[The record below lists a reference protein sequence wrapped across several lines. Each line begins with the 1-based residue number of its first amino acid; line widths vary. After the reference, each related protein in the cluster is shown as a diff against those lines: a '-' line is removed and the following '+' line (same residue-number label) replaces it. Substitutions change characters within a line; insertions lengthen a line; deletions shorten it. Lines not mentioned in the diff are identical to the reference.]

1 MFNSKVRQQKQ
12 ILTVYQKKL
21 NVVHQYCKTNTSLN
35 HIQKQ
40 RLSFFLNRSITFC
53 RTQKVVRYE
62 KNCLSDVQAVI
73 SNQQQYASYRSIHQ
87 MLHQIVTDVTADV
100 NLTLANKIE
109 LSRCLSYTLAHIVG
123 KLNRNQ
129 MYYTSSKE
137 KVNF

>member
-12 ILTVYQKKL
+12 ILTVYQEKL
-21 NVVHQYCKTNTSLN
+21 DVVYQYCKANTSLN
-35 HIQKQ
+35 QHQKQ
-40 RLSFFLNRSITFC
+40 RLSFFLERSIYFC

-73 SNQQQYASYRSIHQ
+73 SNQQQYITYRSIHQ
-87 MLHQIVTDVTADV
+87 MLQQIVTDVTADV

-109 LSRCLSYTLAHIVG
+109 LSRCLSYTLAHILG

-129 MYYTSSKE
+129 MCYTISQE